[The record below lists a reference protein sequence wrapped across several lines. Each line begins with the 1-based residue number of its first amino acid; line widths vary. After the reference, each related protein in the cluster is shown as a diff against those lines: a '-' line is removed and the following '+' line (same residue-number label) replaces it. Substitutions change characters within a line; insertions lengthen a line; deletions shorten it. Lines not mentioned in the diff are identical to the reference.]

1 MKKLLIFL
9 GLVVFLQTKAQS
21 TLDQQLVNIN
31 QSTVTSGIIYER
43 VNTFSNLYTYNQP
56 NGTNNTAD
64 YQYFEQALSELHR
77 ASNKLKLISH
87 YELRNRIVADENTKN
102 MVNIGIIN
110 TQYSVLNYNFENP
123 ALGGLTFANDLF
135 SQVAGKVP
143 FYDMHA
149 LVIAPLKNVA
159 QGSTITY
166 RFKTNLLLTNG
177 TRTIKKLVA
186 NLGDG
191 VLRTVINNGVIVIP
205 SVNITNSGAN
215 GFINLVFNVTFNNNL
230 TMTTNGKIYLF
241 KPISSAAVAPLAAS
255 TSGNIVT
262 NPQSTPCGFDD
273 ITEDM
278 LETDPVKLAI
288 SGNSKR
294 LVSDYSYQGL
304 NETVAIQGEIEVRI
318 YYRKKNGT
326 EPNLQRTLLK
336 PIIIIDG
343 FDPKDTRK
351 FEDCDCQ
358 NDADCAEKYTVGNIF
373 KVDNHRSLVDLMGY
387 KDTSIT
393 PNISKNLITTLRDT
407 GFDVIIVNQP
417 NYVRNGVKIDGG
429 SDFIERNAMNLA
441 SLLKKLNQTLLA
453 NNSNNKIVI
462 VGPSMGGQISR
473 YALAWMEKKFAET
486 GLAQY
491 NHNTRLWVAF
501 DSPNLGSNVPLGDQ
515 ALINLLGEDSTN
527 AETKYKEYLGSTAS
541 KELLIEYH
549 QQATITVPIFGT
561 IPNVSAVINA
571 NLSGETTT
579 MGMSGN
585 KGNPYFQYHY
595 NNQFNNGLTN
605 SKGYP
610 MNLRKIA
617 IVNGSLSG
625 VTTGTGSEKILDIK
639 AIQRVCYQPFNLFGW
654 SPSVCNTIKLSD
666 IEAYN
671 MPNSGGYG
679 KVAYFDKIIGSGKHT
694 NASNLNIRGNM
705 DTVPG
710 GTYGAT
716 GDIATGITSV
726 PVFGTRGSFWQYPG
740 DNLLYFFSNSVADG
754 AYWDVRTLKPIHSFI
769 PTFSALGMKNPNQ
782 SWANPLNRNLVCSNE
797 TPFDSYFGEAE
808 NTEHTLLNYK
818 SVDWFLKELETSPLN
833 PQAPFFPLDQ
843 NALSGN
849 GIICKNENA
858 TFVFADICK
867 IPSLVT
873 SWNVTSNANII
884 SSNSNTLVIKGNTDG
899 PVTLTA
905 NFTNGQTFTKD
916 IRVLTKPFF
925 SVRQYTH
932 VGTEGYYLQLIAPV
946 GRPFSEQLIGNI
958 TWENLNTGGTGSLQ
972 YTPGNSYTNFLLCAP
987 ATEYDN
993 YPAYT
998 FCKRDIKVTLSN
1010 YCGSTEYIASV
1021 GYGQNPEAKTANNTL
1036 SNSFYKIYPNPT
1048 NNIVNVELKSQD
1060 IKPLQNAN
1068 IIAELYNMM
1077 GEVKRNVSIT
1087 NNIANID
1094 VSGLPQGIYL
1104 LKINI
1109 DGVIESHQVG
1119 VE

>member
-1 MKKLLIFL
+1 MKKLFIFL
-9 GLVVFLQTKAQS
+9 GLVVFLKTQAQS
-21 TLDQQLVNIN
+21 TLDQQLVNVN

-43 VNTFSNLYTYNQP
+43 VKTFSNLYTYNQP

-87 YELRNRIVADENTKN
+87 YELRNRNVADVNSKN
-102 MVNIGIIN
+102 VVNIGIIN
-110 TQYSVLNYNFENP
+110 TQYSVMNYNFENP
-123 ALGGLTFANDLF
+123 ALGGLTFANDLY

-159 QGSTITY
+159 QGNTITY
-166 RFKTNLLLTNG
+166 KFKTNLLLTNG

-215 GFINLVFNVTFNNNL
+215 GFKNLIFNVTFNNNL

-241 KPISSAAVAPLAAS
+241 KPISSVVVAPLAAS
-255 TSGNIVT
+255 TSGNIVA
-262 NPQSTPCGFDD
+262 NPQGTPCGFDD

-278 LETDPVKLAI
+278 LETDPAKLAI

-294 LVSDYSYQGL
+294 LVSDYPYQGL
-304 NETVAIQGEIEVRI
+304 NETVAIQGEIEARI

-343 FDPKDTRK
+343 FDPTDTRK

-358 NDADCAEKYTVGNIF
+358 NDATCAEKYTVGATFSNE
-373 KVDNHRSLVDLMGY
+373 NHRSLVDLMVY
-387 KDTSIT
+387 KNSSGID
-393 PNISKNLITTLRDT
+393 KNFIITLRDL

-429 SDFIERNAMNLA
+429 ADFIERNAMNLA

-515 ALINLLGEDSTN
+515 ALINLLSEDSAD
-527 AETKYKEYLGSTAS
+527 AERKYKEYLGSTAS

-549 QQATITVPIFGT
+549 QQATITLPIFGT

-579 MGMSGN
+579 MGMSTN
-585 KGNPYFQYHY
+585 RGNPYFQYHY
-595 NNQFNNGLTN
+595 NNQFNNGLPN

-625 VTTGTGSEKILDIK
+625 VTTGTASEKILDIK
-639 AIQRVCYQPFNLFGW
+639 AIQRACFQPFSIAGW
-654 SPSVCNTIKLSD
+654 SPSICNTIKLSD

-671 MPNSGGYG
+671 MPNPSGYA
-679 KVAYFDKIIGSGKHT
+679 KIAYFDKIIGSGKHT

-716 GDIATGITSV
+716 GDISTGITGI
-726 PVFGTRGSFWQYPG
+726 PVIGTRGSFWQYPG
-740 DNLLYFFSNSVADG
+740 DNLRYFFSSLLGG
-754 AYWDVRTLKPIHSFI
+754 AEWDVRTLKPIHSFI
-769 PTFSALGMKNPNQ
+769 PTFSALGIKNPNQ
-782 SWANPLNRNLVCSNE
+782 NWSSPLNRNLVCSNE

-818 SVDWFLKELETSPLN
+818 SVDWFLKELETSPVN
-833 PQAPFFPLDQ
+833 PQAPVFPLQKNLIAGPNTICD
-843 NALSGN
+843 NAN
-849 GIICKNENA
+849 YTYI
-858 TFVFADICK
+858 FDDICK
-867 IPSLVT
+867 IPS
-873 SWNVTSNANII
+873 SNASWAVYPNSQLVSSTPTSVII
-884 SSNSNTLVIKGNTDG
+884 NGNYNGEVLIRATFPNGQSTVAKVWVGAPSTVYYVAKPSKCKFEYTPQYDDPTANYTWEYISGTGTAAYPVEMSLMQSGNKLIFNAYSDFTIQLKLTVVNNCGTEISYINNGHIIDPYPPFCAIERPSNTSYNT
-899 PVTLTA
+899 
-905 NFTNGQTFTKD
+905 
-916 IRVLTKPFF
+916 
-925 SVRQYTH
+925 
-932 VGTEGYYLQLIAPV
+932 
-946 GRPFSEQLIGNI
+946 
-958 TWENLNTGGTGSLQ
+958 
-972 YTPGNSYTNFLLCAP
+972 
-987 ATEYDN
+987 
-993 YPAYT
+993 
-998 FCKRDIKVTLSN
+998 
-1010 YCGSTEYIASV
+1010 
-1021 GYGQNPEAKTANNTL
+1021 
-1036 SNSFYKIYPNPT
+1036 FYKIYPNPT
-1048 NNIVNVELKSQD
+1048 NHIINVELKNQD
-1060 IKPLQNAN
+1060 QRPAQNS
-1068 IIAELYNMM
+1068 IINAELYNMM
-1077 GEVKRNVSIT
+1077 GEVKRNVTIT
-1087 NNIANID
+1087 NNIASID
-1094 VSGLPQGIYL
+1094 VSGLPHGIYL

-1109 DGVIESHQVG
+1109 DGVAESHQVA
-1119 VE
+1119 VQ